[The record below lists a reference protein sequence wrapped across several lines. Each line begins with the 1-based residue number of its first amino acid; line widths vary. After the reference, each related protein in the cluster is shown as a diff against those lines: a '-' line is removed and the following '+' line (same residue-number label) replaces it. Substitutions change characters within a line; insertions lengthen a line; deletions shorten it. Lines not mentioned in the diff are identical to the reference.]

1 MRSVG
6 NKIFFLAVAMLLMSS
21 CTHYS
26 QSSAAYKTGGLQ
38 PCTSA
43 EEFCPFEGNTA
54 VNRAGTKYCPNKKR
68 CTQEGLLP
76 PQPCS
81 QPVPAYY
88 GNVSAEEI
96 ANGILLIHPVTRTEV
111 LCYDRAGMNASECA
125 ESFRASG
132 YVLVT
137 DIPQQPAKYDALRVN
152 TYPTRRWRN
161 GGEVVPRW

>member
-1 MRSVG
+1 MRSAV
-6 NKIFFLAVAMLLMSS
+6 NKIFFLAVVELLMSS
-21 CTHYS
+21 CAYDS
-26 QSSAAYKTGGLQ
+26 QSPAAYGDFQ

-43 EEFCPFEGNTA
+43 EAFCSFEGNRA
-54 VNRAGTKYCPNKKR
+54 INRDSTKYCPKKER
-68 CTQEGLLP
+68 CTQEGVLP
-76 PQPCS
+76 PQPCL
-81 QPVPAYY
+81 QPIPAYY
-88 GNVSAEEI
+88 GNVSAEDI
-96 ANGILLIHPVTRTEV
+96 ANGILLIHPITRTEV
-111 LCYDRAGMNASECA
+111 VCYDSAGTNASECA